1 MEQKPPAK
9 KRKLV
14 GRGDGGYKQQ
24 AERST
29 SAVGTSRPGDNK
41 LADYLVRLTF
51 WGLLSATMIQ
61 SIAQFAIADG
71 ASGRNLQTL
80 ADLGTTG
87 EHKNN
92 VWRDLL
98 RRVKTGFV
106 GCAQTLV
113 SMPMLVKAEVV
124 DRTVS
129 LLLPHKLFHV
139 MFTHHRSEFVYRLCN
154 GSLENITRFWEDM
167 QGHPCYE
174 NHPMHQHHR
183 FDFKTK
189 CIPLRLHGDG
199 VTSIACGKIWARS
212 VEALSWSSCLALVD
226 HQLSH
231 HIYFRTNGRGGPD
244 HGSGVCSN
252 ILEALLARK
261 GRMARPMLSGDQV
274 CNWN

>member
-1 MEQKPPAK
+1 MEQHPPAK
-9 KRKLV
+9 KRRLV
-14 GRGDGGYKQQ
+14 GRGME
-24 AERST
+24 AISNMRSVRRVWFG
-29 SAVGTSRPGDNK
+29 ASRPGDSK

-51 WGLLSATMIQ
+51 WGLLSVTMVQ
-61 SIAQFAIADG
+61 SIAQLAVADG

-80 ADLGTTG
+80 ADLGSAG
-87 EHKNN
+87 EYKYN

-113 SMPMLVKAEVV
+113 SMPMLVNTEVV

-129 LLLPHKLFHV
+129 LLLPHKLFHI
-139 MFTHHRSEFVYRLCN
+139 MSTHHRSEFVYRLCN

-174 NHPMHQHHR
+174 NHPMHQHRR

-199 VTSIACGKIWARS
+199 VTSIACGKSWARS
-212 VEALSWSSCLALVD
+212 VEALSWSSCLGPHAATW
-226 HQLSH
+226 
-231 HIYFRTNGRGGPD
+231 ITNFLIIFF
-244 HGSGVCSN
+244 SN
-252 ILEALLARK
+252 K
-261 GRMARPMLSGDQV
+261 
-274 CNWN
+274 